1 MKFRCNSVPNGAK
14 LFPELKQHYLPDPK
28 AAAAA
33 PAAVGVRIVSLT
45 ALTFQPL
52 QASKTDAASK
62 VRSNSLFKLGTNCSG
77 DVCVRKWIYKVV
89 CMKRLLTRMDGWMSI
104 FTFLHI
110 SHTAYN
116 QHGV

>member
-33 PAAVGVRIVSLT
+33 PTAVGVRVVSLT

-52 QASKTDAASK
+52 HASKTGAASK
-62 VRSNSLFKLGTNCSG
+62 VRSLAYLNWVQIVLE
-77 DVCVRKWIYKVV
+77 
-89 CMKRLLTRMDGWMSI
+89 M
-104 FTFLHI
+104 FLSENGFI
-110 SHTAYN
+110 NFFA
-116 QHGV
+116 